1 MTFEPK
7 PNIYGLQQDVLNL
20 LTNVSNLMGEV
31 KDTLNSDESSS
42 KYSQYQQEINEAR
55 NNVEKLELRMAV
67 VAPMKAGKSTII
79 NAIIGDDLLP
89 SRNAAMTT
97 IPTEIVLK
105 KELTQPVLIL
115 SERIR
120 EIFKEC
126 YQGLNKE
133 IQKLRKENKLEEKT
147 GQYPHLQELI
157 NEIHDLTDNQ
167 LPNFL
172 NSERIEGKE
181 NIGKN
186 LTSLNDIVR
195 LASILAPEFDPI
207 EKLAEVPRIETG
219 FCEVLDKDSQSQQL
233 GNLVIVDTPGPNE
246 AGKNLKLSYVV
257 QEQLEK
263 CSVVLIV
270 LDFTQLNN
278 KAAEDV
284 KRQIQ
289 PIIDLRGKEN
299 LYVLVNKIDQRKEK
313 KDITSDGVKKF
324 VYSDLNL
331 KESENQ
337 DNIFEIS
344 AFKAFS
350 ATQFFTELKQ
360 NPNVTLSEM
369 KATPVL
375 AKIAFGD
382 MWEVLLPTLTSEVLK
397 NASKVVWNNSG
408 FENFLSKAISALME
422 NAAPKSIKSSL
433 NISCN
438 YLVSVRDEVKL
449 RGSAISKNEEILT
462 KEIEILEADLT
473 RLNTCKK
480 KLQEV
485 DEIRAS
491 LDKKLKLILTDLK
504 QDALVK
510 IEMFYSEE
518 EYNQANWLEK
528 RGQEVKNLISLFL
541 KPLGQKINSDK
552 KETILEFETEQ
563 KAQQF
568 IGNAIAFG
576 KQRTESR
583 LQKVRQKVQLIIE
596 NKRNELAKS
605 VEKEAKPI
613 IEKAKQRLKETFDV
627 DLELSP
633 PTFSSKNDLNINQ
646 VKVKKGV
653 RNIDQGY
660 ENVNYT
666 ERHWWHWLWI
676 VPKEHT
682 KQVKK
687 PDKKVDYYTVSL
699 NDIIGGFNHSLD
711 ISINSIN
718 QQITKYLDEDFKQ
731 KIDYY
736 FEKLDAYLTNYRDD
750 IKQAQQD
757 QKLSLEEQKKLT
769 DSLQSI
775 IPKVDDQVEELKKLK
790 ERTDQI
796 GD

>member
-1 MTFEPK
+1 MSFEPE
-7 PNIYGLQQDVLNL
+7 PNIYALQQDVLNL

-31 KDTLNSDESSS
+31 KETLNNDESSN

-115 SERIR
+115 SEPIR
-120 EIFKEC
+120 EIFKDC
-126 YQGLNKE
+126 YEGLKNE
-133 IQKLRKENKLEEKT
+133 IQKLKAEDKLEEKT

-157 NEIHDLTDNQ
+157 NEIHDLTEDELPDFLDSDN
-167 LPNFL
+167 
-172 NSERIEGKE
+172 IEGKE

-195 LASILAPEFDPI
+195 LASILAPQFDPI
-207 EKLAEVPRIETG
+207 EKLIEVPRIETG
-219 FCEVLDKDSQSQQL
+219 FCEVFDNDSQSQQL

-246 AGKNLKLSYVV
+246 AGENLRLSNVV
-257 QEQLEK
+257 EKQLEK
-263 CSVVLIV
+263 CSGVFIV

-284 KRQIQ
+284 KRKIQ
-289 PIIDLRGKEN
+289 PIIELRKQEN
-299 LYVLVNKIDQRKEK
+299 LYVLVNKIDQRSEGDMTKE
-313 KDITSDGVKKF
+313 DVIKF
-324 VYSDLNL
+324 VSSDLGL
-331 KESENQ
+331 SYTENT
-337 DNIFEIS
+337 NRVFEIS
-344 AFKAFS
+344 SRRAFYGKLFS
-350 ATQFFTELKQ
+350 RELAK
-360 NPNVTLSEM
+360 NPNIDIEQVKEILN
-369 KATPVL
+369 KNPDL
-375 AKIAFGD
+375 AKTILNDSWQSIIDFIPLENIKKVGETTVANSFFNKF
-382 MWEVLLPTLTSEVLK
+382 LK
-397 NASKVVWNNSG
+397 N
-408 FENFLSKAISALME
+408 AISALMQ
-422 NAAPKSIKSSL
+422 NAAPKTIKSSL
-433 NISCN
+433 NISYN
-438 YLVSVRDEVKL
+438 YLISVRDEVTL
-449 RGSAISKNEEILT
+449 RGSAIAQDEKTLRLEI
-462 KEIEILEADLT
+462 KALEADLK
-473 RLNTCKK
+473 RLDLCRT

-485 DEIRAS
+485 DKIKENLEKQLNRI
-491 LDKKLKLILTDLK
+491 LNNLKK
-504 QDALVK
+504 DALVK
-510 IEMFYSEE
+510 IEIFYNKEEDNQVDEQEKGEKNIFSWLMKQIKEKIDSE
-518 EYNQANWLEK
+518 
-528 RGQEVKNLISLFL
+528 
-541 KPLGQKINSDK
+541 K
-552 KETILEFETEQ
+552 KQTILEFETEE

-568 IGNAIAFG
+568 IDNAITFG
-576 KQRTESR
+576 KQRTEYH
-583 LQKVRQKVQLIIE
+583 LHKVRQDIQVIIE
-596 NKRNELAKS
+596 KKRNELAKS

-613 IEKAKQRLKETFDV
+613 IEKAKQRLKKTFDV

-633 PTFSSKNDLNINQ
+633 PTFSSNNDLNINQ
-646 VKVKKGV
+646 VKVKKDV

-660 ENVNYT
+660 EEVRYT
-666 ERHWWHWLWI
+666 KKHWWHWLWI

-682 KQVKK
+682 KKVKK

-699 NDIIGGFNHSLD
+699 EDIITEFNDSLD

-718 QQITKYLDEDFKQ
+718 QSISQYLDEDFKQ

-775 IPKVDDQVEELKKLK
+775 IPKVDEQVEELKKLK
-790 ERTDQI
+790 ERTDR
-796 GD
+796 GLN

>member
-1 MTFEPK
+1 MISELK
-7 PNIYGLQQDVLNL
+7 PNIYDLQQDVLKL
-20 LTNVSNLMGEV
+20 LTNVSDLMGEV
-31 KDTLNSDESSS
+31 EETLKNDDSST
-42 KYSQYQQEINEAR
+42 KYSQYQQEINQAR

-115 SERIR
+115 SEHIR
-120 EIFKEC
+120 EIFREC
-126 YQGLNKE
+126 YEGLKQE
-133 IQKLRKENKLEEKT
+133 IQTLKTNDQLEEKT
-147 GQYPHLQELI
+147 GSYPHLQELI

-167 LPNFL
+167 LPDFL
-172 NSERIEGKE
+172 NSETIEGKE

-195 LASILAPEFDPI
+195 LASILAPDFDPI
-207 EKLAEVPRIETG
+207 EKLEEVPRIETG
-219 FCEVLDKDSQSQQL
+219 FCEVFDKDNQSPQL

-246 AGKNLKLSYVV
+246 AGENLKLSYVV

-313 KDITSDGVKKF
+313 GDMTSDGVKKF

-331 KESENQ
+331 KESENK

-375 AKIAFGD
+375 AKIAYGD
-382 MWEVLLPTLTSEVLK
+382 MWEDLLPTLPSEVLK
-397 NASKVVWNNSG
+397 NASQLVWNNSG

-422 NAAPKSIKSSL
+422 NAAPKTIKSSL
-433 NISCN
+433 NLSYN
-438 YLVSVRDEVKL
+438 YLVSVRDEVRL

-462 KEIEILEADLT
+462 EEIKILEADLT
-473 RLNTCKK
+473 RLNICKK

-485 DEIRAS
+485 DKVRAS

-528 RGQEVKNLISLFL
+528 RGQEAKNFISWLA
-541 KPLGQKINSDK
+541 KQAGQKIDSDK

-568 IGNAIAFG
+568 ISNAVSFG
-576 KQRTESR
+576 KQRTEFR
-583 LQKVRQKVQLIIE
+583 LQNVRQKVQSIIE
-596 NKRNELAKS
+596 NKRNELAES

-633 PTFSSKNDLNINQ
+633 PTFSSDSDLNINQ
-646 VKVKKGV
+646 VKAKKDV
-653 RNIDQGY
+653 RYVDQGY
-660 ENVNYT
+660 KTVNYN
-666 ERHWWHWLWI
+666 EKHWWHWLWI
-676 VPKEHT
+676 VPKEYT
-682 KQVKK
+682 KKVKN
-687 PDKKVDYYTVSL
+687 PDKEVDYYTVSL
-699 NDIIGGFNHSLD
+699 DDIITNFNNSLD
-711 ISINSIN
+711 MSINSIN
-718 QQITKYLDEDFKQ
+718 QQIAKYLDEDFKQ

-750 IKQAQQD
+750 IKQAQKD

-769 DSLQSI
+769 DSLKSI
-775 IPKVDDQVEELKKLK
+775 MPKVDEQVEESKKLT
-790 ERTDQI
+790 ERTDQLSN
-796 GD
+796 